1 MPFKIFTIIA
11 TATSIAAPGRLVVTM
26 DQHRIGA
33 IGLTVLVLALGA
45 AVAIARKR
53 W

>member
-1 MPFKIFTIIA
+1 MPFKVFTVIA
-11 TATSIAAPGRLVVTM
+11 TATCIAATGSLVVTM

-33 IGLTVLVLALGA
+33 IGLIVLVLVLGA